1 MIFYIFFI
9 ALLTAALY
17 CAIKIS
23 IADFQ
28 RRIIPD
34 AYLFPLMLI
43 GLIFLVFF
51 PIFPTQMSDAVIA
64 ATFGYIITATIGALY
79 EHQLSRRN
87 NSTLSPIGMGD
98 IKLIGV
104 GGLWLG
110 TTGLSIALIISC
122 IIGAIWARK
131 NKQRY
136 IPFAP
141 FFLLGG
147 FLSFII
153 TTFLL

>member
-9 ALLTAALY
+9 ALLAIAAY
-17 CAIKIS
+17 CAAQIS
-23 IADFQ
+23 IHDFR

-43 GLIFLVFF
+43 GLILIAFF
-51 PIFPTQMSDAVIA
+51 PFPTTLSDAIIG
-64 ATFGYIITATIGALY
+64 ATSGYIMTALIGTIFNHKL
-79 EHQLSRRN
+79 QKKDKN
-87 NSTLSPIGMGD
+87 TPPPIGMGD

-110 TTGLSIALIISC
+110 TTGLSIALIIAC
-122 IIGAIWARK
+122 ITGAIWAHHH
-131 NKQRY
+131 KQKY

-141 FFLLGG
+141 FFLFGG
-147 FLSFII
+147 FLSFITI
-153 TTFLL
+153 VFLL